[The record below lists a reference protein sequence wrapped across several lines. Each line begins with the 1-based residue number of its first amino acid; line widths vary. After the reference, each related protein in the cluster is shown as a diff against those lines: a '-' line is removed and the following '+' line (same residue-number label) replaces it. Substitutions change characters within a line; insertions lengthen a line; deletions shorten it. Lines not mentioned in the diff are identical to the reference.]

1 MQDSVLP
8 RGVGLR
14 KPHISPSISPSIFP
28 HIFPTLAVLF
38 AVLLL
43 VYFVYFV
50 VSISTCCLFPCV
62 LWFLSHMQCCGVTF
76 FIMVLRKRLTRGV
89 ELWYI
94 FGSLQILNFD
104 SLQIF
109 WISLNDERNRYHE
122 DDLATFED

>member
-1 MQDSVLP
+1 
-8 RGVGLR
+8 
-14 KPHISPSISPSIFP
+14 
-28 HIFPTLAVLF
+28 
-38 AVLLL
+38 
-43 VYFVYFV
+43 
-50 VSISTCCLFPCV
+50 
-62 LWFLSHMQCCGVTF
+62 MQCCGVTF